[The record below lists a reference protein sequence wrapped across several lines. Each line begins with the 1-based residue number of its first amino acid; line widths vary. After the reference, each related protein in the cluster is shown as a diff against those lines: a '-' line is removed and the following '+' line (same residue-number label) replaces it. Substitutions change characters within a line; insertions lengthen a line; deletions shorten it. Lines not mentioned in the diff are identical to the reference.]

1 MYIWGVVGSHHW
13 VLVSVPHN
21 CNWKGKGEHN
31 TSVTLCAKTY
41 ICNFPSGGYLQKLPM
56 SRLEWKLRNYSI
68 FLALDACDFQTGN
81 TEILSV
87 SFLQIFAVFLAIT
100 AATGSLLG
108 HHGKR
113 WVRPLYAPGRP
124 LWFVPE
130 ELSYCDTKLCRY
142 FWRKKFYQSVV
153 WMELLSGTYL
163 KCESL
168 QGLRSQVWIQYL
180 EWEMPDSFYWLK
192 INIEHNVFSL
202 ETSWQLRK

>member
-31 TSVTLCAKTY
+31 TSVTLYAKTY
-41 ICNFPSGGYLQKLPM
+41 ICNFPSGGYLQKLPI
-56 SRLEWKLRNYSI
+56 SSLEWKLRNYSI

-81 TEILSV
+81 TEILRVCPYRSQLF
-87 SFLQIFAVFLAIT
+87 FLLSQQPQAACLDTMARDESDLSMHQEGPSGLYQRSYHIVTQNYVDIFE
-100 AATGSLLG
+100 
-108 HHGKR
+108 
-113 WVRPLYAPGRP
+113 GRN
-124 LWFVPE
+124 
-130 ELSYCDTKLCRY
+130 C
-142 FWRKKFYQSVV
+142 FYQSVV

-192 INIEHNVFSL
+192 IIE
-202 ETSWQLRK
+202 Q